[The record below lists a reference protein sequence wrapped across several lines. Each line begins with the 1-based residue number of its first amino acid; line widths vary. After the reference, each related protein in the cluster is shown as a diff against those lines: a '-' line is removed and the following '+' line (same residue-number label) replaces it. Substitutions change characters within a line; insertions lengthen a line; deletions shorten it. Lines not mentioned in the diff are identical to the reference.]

1 MKSLAIFEIINVEVR
16 KWSKKGSSDG
26 LSKLESNKDIMIA
39 YSIYLSFISVLFID
53 NLCANI

>member
-1 MKSLAIFEIINVEVR
+1 ML
-16 KWSKKGSSDG
+16 G

-53 NLCANI
+53 NLYVNI